1 MLLLLNKV
9 CTLHLKKKKLFHL
22 KLMLQN
28 ITQSYNN
35 QNSTMVHQWIID
47 EWDRVSH
54 PEKDS

>member
-1 MLLLLNKV
+1 
-9 CTLHLKKKKLFHL
+9 
-22 KLMLQN
+22 MLQN